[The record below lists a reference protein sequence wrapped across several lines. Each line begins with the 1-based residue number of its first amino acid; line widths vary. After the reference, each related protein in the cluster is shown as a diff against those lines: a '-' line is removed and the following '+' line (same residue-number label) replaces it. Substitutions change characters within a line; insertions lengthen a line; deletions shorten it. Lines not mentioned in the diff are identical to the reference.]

1 MKRFLPILI
10 LFLTIFLMQCEDE
23 TADQVQQSSS
33 SMTLDTLFE
42 GKSVYISGFYSDS
55 IQITPIA
62 CYWKDGGRID
72 LDYGWAED
80 IKVLNGDISISGR
93 WTDETGWN
101 GSYCYWKNGAR
112 TDLQGGTD
120 DLEVGAIFVD
130 DGDVYVAG
138 TRIVDEGPFGTPIAC
153 YWKNGARTD
162 LTTSEMDAMAYGI
175 GVNNGDVYVTGWR
188 IQNHTTL
195 ACYWKN
201 GEINNL
207 HGTAYFGEGRDI
219 AFKGNNV
226 YISGHVDKTSTDS
239 WNACYWRNGN
249 RIDMARNTSTG
260 GHVIGSEAFGIFIDG
275 SDIYLAGYNLIVNLN
290 SVAVKW
296 RNGNTH
302 ELSGNSANEE
312 WHHLWDIAVEEGIKI
327 SVGYFSPDIS
337 NEYNYDLGLPQFPIY
352 YVNGK
357 RYQLEDSEYQF
368 GDATGVFIE

>member
-1 MKRFLPILI
+1 
-10 LFLTIFLMQCEDE
+10 MQCEDE

-80 IKVLNGDISISGR
+80 IKVLNGDIYISGR

-112 TDLQGGTD
+112 TNLQGGTD

-153 YWKNGARTD
+153 YWR
-162 LTTSEMDAMAYGI
+162 
-175 GVNNGDVYVTGWR
+175 
-188 IQNHTTL
+188 
-195 ACYWKN
+195 N

-219 AFKGNNV
+219 AFKGNNI
-226 YISGHVDKTSTDS
+226 YISGHVDKASTET

-249 RIDMARNTSTG
+249 RVDMARNTSTG